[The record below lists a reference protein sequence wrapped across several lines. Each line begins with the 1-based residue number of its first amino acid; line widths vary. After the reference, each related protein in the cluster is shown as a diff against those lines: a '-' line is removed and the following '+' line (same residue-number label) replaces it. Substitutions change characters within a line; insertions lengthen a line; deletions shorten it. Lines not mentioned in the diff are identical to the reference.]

1 MQCPK
6 EHPKERKDL
15 EQLLTLYVCDEL
27 EAEERA
33 ALEQHAAGCAACAAA
48 IEAERRVLELMVSR
62 ENQEPS
68 AVLLAQCRSELAE
81 ALDDLPAPVPVWQ
94 RWTAWMRPS
103 RWFALRPALSAVA
116 LVLVGVIV
124 GNVAPGMLLAPP
136 DHDPSVAERVQGLG
150 DRDLRNF
157 DVSGVSLVSTGSGGM
172 PVVSLQGRTERPI
185 EFMGSPADADVRRA
199 LLFVVQNGQ
208 RFDTGVRLES
218 IEALRVVSDDEEVR
232 RTLCHAAR
240 NDRAVGVRLKA
251 LEALREMSTDAD
263 VRQTLL
269 DALLRDE
276 NPGVRAEAINALRA
290 LARSG
295 ESIDRRLVEV
305 LRDRMERDPSTYVR
319 LQSAA
324 AIRDLGP
331 RAEY

>member
-1 MQCPK
+1 M
-6 EHPKERKDL
+6 ENKDL
-15 EQLLTLYVCDEL
+15 EHLLTLYVCDEL

-33 ALEQHAAGCAACAAA
+33 AVEQHVAGCAACAAA
-48 IEAERRVLELMVSR
+48 LAAERGVLELMASR
-62 ENQEPS
+62 ENEEPS

-116 LVLVGVIV
+116 LVLMGVIV
-124 GNVAPGMLLAPP
+124 GNVAPAMLLAPP
-136 DHDPSVAERVQGLG
+136 VHDPAVAERVQGLG

-157 DVSGVSLVSTGSGGM
+157 DVSGVSLVSSGAAGM
-172 PVVSLQGRTERPI
+172 PVVSFQGRTERSI
-185 EFMGSPADADVRRA
+185 EFTGSPADVDVRHM
-199 LLFVVQNGQ
+199 LMFVVQNGQ
-208 RFDTGVRLES
+208 RFNTGVRLES
-218 IEALRVVSDDEEVR
+218 IEALRVVSGDEDVR

-251 LEALREMSTDAD
+251 LEVLREMSADAD

-290 LARSG
+290 LAQSG
-295 ESIDRRLVEV
+295 AGVDRRMVEV